1 MGRQNGI
8 TIEDALNME
17 YMKNCKLIA
26 GFKGIR
32 NTISKVNVMAD
43 PDILSW
49 VDEGELLLTT
59 AYSFKKDNIEEQK
72 NLIRECAKKNLAGIG
87 IKIYPYLESLSEE
100 VISLADDLNFP
111 IIDLYY
117 ATPLSEIMTPL
128 FNEIFNRQAYLL
140 KKIEKIYEQFMN
152 AMLKGAN
159 SNQIVKLISDSVK
172 NPIYVRFEFPEE
184 KIIQFDYIDDSVK
197 ELLLENAET
206 YFDPSTDR
214 LKEKKLEES
223 NELIGG
229 KYIKRMIFPIVAKD
243 SIYGH
248 IVAWSIN
255 TPLGG
260 YDLSVLEIA
269 STTMALEILK
279 ALSVKEVEN
288 KYKSEFL
295 EDLISLEDRRVEKAI
310 ERASFFNINKKDR
323 FVSITLKIKNKE
335 ESSNKVEMPSGQIQQ
350 YITKI
355 HDLIERTIIKQ
366 LGLNAIVVSK
376 TERIQ
381 ILLSLKKD
389 VKMEPLLEEIN
400 KQFQETIEKFKNLDF
415 RIGIGRPYEGLESF
429 NNSYLDSVKAISTGK
444 ILNEKTITNFE
455 NLGIFKILC
464 QDNIE
469 DELVKFYNTTL
480 KPLVEYDNKKS
491 TELVKTLEAFFENNG
506 NLKKMSDTLF
516 THYNTVLYRIQRINE
531 ITKMSLD
538 NPSDRLNLEIAL
550 KIKQL
555 LKKQN

>member
-43 PDILSW
+43 PDILNW

-72 NLIRECAKKNLAGIG
+72 KLIRECAKKKLAGIG

-100 VISLADDLNFP
+100 VISLADELNFP

-117 ATPLSEIMTPL
+117 ATPLSDIMTPL

-152 AMLKGAN
+152 AMLRGAN
-159 SNQIVKLISDSVK
+159 TQQIVKLISDNIK
-172 NPIYVRFEFPEE
+172 NPVYVRFEFPEE
-184 KIIQFDYIDDSVK
+184 VIMDFEYVDDSIS
-197 ELLLENAET
+197 EPLLENANK
-206 YFDPSTDR
+206 YFSSMSDR
-214 LKEKKLEES
+214 SKEKKLEES

-229 KYIKRMIFPIVAKD
+229 KYIKRIVFPIVAKD

-248 IVAWSIN
+248 IVTWSIN

-288 KYKSEFL
+288 RYKSEFL
-295 EDLISLEDRRVEKAI
+295 EDLISLEEKRVEKAI
-310 ERASFFNINKKDR
+310 ERAPFFNINKKDK
-323 FVSITLKIKNKE
+323 FVSITLVIKNKDE
-335 ESSNKVEMPSGQIQQ
+335 GSDNTVIGSEQLQQ

-355 HDLIERTIIKQ
+355 HDLIERNIIKR

-389 VKMEPLLEEIN
+389 ANLDLLIEDINQGFGEI
-400 KQFQETIEKFKNLDF
+400 IDKFKDLDF
-415 RIGIGRPYEGLESF
+415 RVGIGRPYEGLENF
-429 NNSYLDSVKAISTGK
+429 NNSYLDSVKAINTGK
-444 ILNEKTITNFE
+444 ILNDSKIISFE
-455 NLGIFKILC
+455 NLGIYKILC
-464 QDNIE
+464 QEHIE
-469 DELVKFYNTTL
+469 DELIKFYNTTL
-480 KPLVEYDNKKS
+480 RPLVEYDEKKS
-491 TELVKTLEAFFENNG
+491 TELVKTLNAYFEYNG
-506 NLKKMSDTLF
+506 NLKKMSDALF

-531 ITKMSLD
+531 ITKMNLE
-538 NPSDRLNLEIAL
+538 NPNDRLNLEIAL
-550 KIKQL
+550 KIMQL
-555 LKKQN
+555 LKK

>member
-17 YMKNCKLIA
+17 YMKNCKLVA

-72 NLIRECAKKNLAGIG
+72 NLIRECSKKKLAGIG
-87 IKIYPYLESLSEE
+87 IKIYPYLNELPEE
-100 VISLADDLNFP
+100 VIKLADDLNFP
-111 IIDLYY
+111 IIDLHYSI
-117 ATPLSEIMTPL
+117 PLSDIMTPL
-128 FNEIFNRQAYLL
+128 FNEIFNRQSYLL
-140 KKIEKIYEQFMN
+140 KKIEKIYEQFMD

-159 SNQIVKLISDSVK
+159 SNQITKLISDSVK
-172 NPIYVRFEFPEE
+172 NPVYVKFEFPEE
-184 KIIQFDYIDDSVK
+184 TIVQFDYVDDSIK
-197 ELLLENAET
+197 ELLLENAT
-206 YFDPSTDR
+206 KFFDPNIDR
-214 LKEKKLEES
+214 SKEKKLEES

-229 KYIKRMIFPIVAKD
+229 KYIKRMILPIVAKD

-279 ALSVKEVEN
+279 ALSVREVEN
-288 KYKSEFL
+288 RYKSEFL

-323 FVSITLKIKNKE
+323 FLSITLKIKSKE
-335 ESSNKVEMPSGQIQQ
+335 ENLSKVDITSGEMQH

-355 HDLIERTIIKQ
+355 HDLIDRNIIKQ
-366 LGLNAIVVSK
+366 FGINGIVVSK

-389 VKMEPLLEEIN
+389 TKLDILIEEIN
-400 KQFQETIEKFKNLDF
+400 KKFQEIIEKFNNLDF
-415 RIGIGRPYEGLESF
+415 RIGIGRPYEGLENF

-444 ILNEKTITNFE
+444 ILNQNAITSFE
-455 NLGIFKILC
+455 HLGIFKILC

-469 DELVKFYNTTL
+469 DELIKFYNTTL
-480 KPLVEYDNKKS
+480 KPLVEYDEKKS

-506 NLKKMSDTLF
+506 NLKKMSDFLY

-531 ITKMSLD
+531 ITKMSLE

-555 LKKQN
+555 LKK

>member
-43 PDILSW
+43 PDILNW

-72 NLIRECAKKNLAGIG
+72 KLIRECAKKKLAGIG

-100 VISLADDLNFP
+100 VISLADELNFP

-117 ATPLSEIMTPL
+117 ATPLSDIMTPL

-152 AMLKGAN
+152 AMLRGAN
-159 SNQIVKLISDSVK
+159 TQQIVKLISDNIK
-172 NPIYVRFEFPEE
+172 NPVYVRFEFPEE
-184 KIIQFDYIDDSVK
+184 VIMDFEYVDDSIS
-197 ELLLENAET
+197 ELLLENANK
-206 YFDPSTDR
+206 YFSSMSDR
-214 LKEKKLEES
+214 SKEKKLEES

-229 KYIKRMIFPIVAKD
+229 KYIKRMVFPIVAKD

-248 IVAWSIN
+248 IVTWSIN

-288 KYKSEFL
+288 RYKSEFL
-295 EDLISLEDRRVEKAI
+295 EDLISLEEKRVEKAI
-310 ERASFFNINKKDR
+310 ERAPFFNINKKDK
-323 FVSITLKIKNKE
+323 FVSITLVIKNKDE
-335 ESSNKVEMPSGQIQQ
+335 GSDNTVIGSEQLQQ

-355 HDLIERTIIKQ
+355 HDLIERNIIKR

-389 VKMEPLLEEIN
+389 ANLDLLIEDINQGFGEI
-400 KQFQETIEKFKNLDF
+400 IDKFKDLDF
-415 RIGIGRPYEGLESF
+415 RVGIGRPYEGLENF
-429 NNSYLDSVKAISTGK
+429 NNSYLDSVKAINTGK
-444 ILNEKTITNFE
+444 ILNDSKIISFE
-455 NLGIFKILC
+455 NLGIYKILC
-464 QDNIE
+464 QEHIE
-469 DELVKFYNTTL
+469 DELIKFYNTTL
-480 KPLVEYDNKKS
+480 RPLVEYDEKKS
-491 TELVKTLEAFFENNG
+491 TELVKTLNAYFEYNG
-506 NLKKMSDTLF
+506 NLKKMSDALF

-531 ITKMSLD
+531 ITKMNLE
-538 NPSDRLNLEIAL
+538 NPNDRLNLEIAL
-550 KIKQL
+550 KIMQL
-555 LKKQN
+555 LKK

>member
-17 YMKNCKLIA
+17 YMKNCRLIA

-43 PDILSW
+43 PDILNW

-72 NLIRECAKKNLAGIG
+72 NLIRECSKKNLAGMG
-87 IKIYPYLESLSEE
+87 IKIYPYLDELPEE
-100 VISLADDLNFP
+100 VIKLADDLNFP
-111 IIDLYY
+111 IIDIHY
-117 ATPLSEIMTPL
+117 AIPLSDIMTPL
-128 FNEIFNRQAYLL
+128 FNEIFNKQAYLL

-152 AMLKGAN
+152 AMLKDAN
-159 SNQIVKLISDSVK
+159 SNQITKLISDSIK
-172 NPIYVRFEFPEE
+172 NPVFVKFEFPEE
-184 KIIQFDYIDDSVK
+184 TIAQFEYVDDSIK
-197 ELLLENAET
+197 ELLLENAAQL
-206 YFDPSTDR
+206 FDPNAERT
-214 LKEKKLEES
+214 KEKKLEES

-229 KYIKRMIFPIVAKD
+229 KYIKRMVFPIVAKD

-248 IVAWSIN
+248 IVAWSVN

-279 ALSVKEVEN
+279 ALSVREVEN
-288 KYKSEFL
+288 RYKSEFL
-295 EDLISLEDRRVEKAI
+295 EDLISLEDKRVEKAI
-310 ERASFFNINKKDR
+310 ERSSLFNINKKDK

-335 ESSNKVEMPSGQIQQ
+335 ESSPSKVDIASGEMQH

-355 HDLIERTIIKQ
+355 HDLIERNIIKQ
-366 LGLNAIVVSK
+366 FGINGIVVSK

-381 ILLSLKKD
+381 ILLSFKKD
-389 VKMEPLLEEIN
+389 AKIDIIIEEIN
-400 KQFQETIEKFKNLDF
+400 KKFQEMIERFYNLDF
-415 RIGIGRPYEGLESF
+415 RIGIGRPYEGLENF
-429 NNSYLDSVKAISTGK
+429 INSYLDSVKAISTGK
-444 ILNEKTITNFE
+444 ILNQNSITSFE
-455 NLGIFKILC
+455 HLGIFKILC
-464 QDNIE
+464 QDHIE
-469 DELVKFYNTTL
+469 DELIKFYNTTL
-480 KPLVEYDNKKS
+480 KPLVEYDEKKS
-491 TELVKTLEAFFENNG
+491 TELVKTLESFFENNG
-506 NLKKMSDTLF
+506 NLKRMSDSLY

-538 NPSDRLNLEIAL
+538 NPNDRLNLEIAL

-555 LKKQN
+555 LKK

>member
-43 PDILSW
+43 PDILNW

-72 NLIRECAKKNLAGIG
+72 NLIRECAKKKLAGIG
-87 IKIYPYLESLSEE
+87 IKIYPYLEYLSEE

-117 ATPLSEIMTPL
+117 ATPLSDIMTPL

-140 KKIEKIYEQFMN
+140 KKIERIYEQFMDS
-152 AMLKGAN
+152 MLKGAN
-159 SNQIVKLISDSVK
+159 TSQIVKLISDSVK
-172 NPIYVRFEFPEE
+172 NPVYVRFEFPEE
-184 KIIQFDYIDDSVK
+184 VITHFDYIDDSVR
-197 ELLLENAET
+197 ELLIENVDK
-206 YFDPSTDR
+206 YFDPNINR
-214 LKEKKLEES
+214 NREKKLEES

-248 IVAWSIN
+248 IVTWSIN

-279 ALSVKEVEN
+279 ALSVREVEN
-288 KYKSEFL
+288 RYKSEFL
-295 EDLISLEDRRVEKAI
+295 EDLISLEERRVEKAI
-310 ERASFFNINKKDR
+310 DRASFFNINKKDK
-323 FVSITLKIKNKE
+323 FLSVTLKIKNKE
-335 ESSNKVEMPSGQIQQ
+335 VESNKVSIGTDQTQQ
-350 YITKI
+350 DITKI
-355 HDLIERTIIKQ
+355 HDLIERNIIRQ
-366 LGLNAIVVSK
+366 LGFNAIVVSK

-389 VKMEPLLEEIN
+389 AKIESLLQEIN
-400 KQFQETIEKFKNLDF
+400 KKFEEIIEKFKYLDF
-415 RIGIGRPYEGLESF
+415 RIGIGRPYEGLENF
-429 NNSYLDSVKAISTGK
+429 NNSYLDSVKAINTGK
-444 ILNEKTITNFE
+444 ILDKKTITNYE

-464 QDNIE
+464 QDHIE
-469 DELVKFYNTTL
+469 DELLKFFNATL
-480 KPLVEYDNKKS
+480 KPLVEYDDKKS

-506 NLKKMSDTLF
+506 NLKRMSDSLF

-531 ITKMSLD
+531 ITKMSLE
-538 NPSDRLNLEIAL
+538 NPGDRLNLEIAL

-555 LKKQN
+555 LKK

>member
-1 MGRQNGI
+1 MQMGRQNGI

-43 PDILSW
+43 PDILNW

-72 NLIRECAKKNLAGIG
+72 KLIKECAKKKLAGIG

-100 VISLADDLNFP
+100 VISLADDLSFP

-117 ATPLSEIMTPL
+117 ATPLSDIMTPL
-128 FNEIFNRQAYLL
+128 FNDIFNRQAYLL
-140 KKIEKIYEQFMN
+140 KKIEKIYEQFMD
-152 AMLKGAN
+152 AMLRGAN
-159 SNQIVKLISDSVK
+159 TTQIVKLISDSIK
-172 NPIYVRFEFPEE
+172 NPVYVRFEFPEE
-184 KIIQFDYIDDSVK
+184 IIMEFDYVDDSVK
-197 ELLLENAET
+197 ELLLENAEK
-206 YFDPSTDR
+206 YFSPMSER
-214 LKEKKLEES
+214 FKEKKLEES

-229 KYIKRMIFPIVAKD
+229 KYIKRMVFPIVAKD

-288 KYKSEFL
+288 RYKSEFFD
-295 EDLISLEDRRVEKAI
+295 DLISLEERRVEKAL
-310 ERASFFNINKKDR
+310 ERASFFNFNRKDK
-323 FVSITLKIKNKE
+323 FLSITLKIKNKDE
-335 ESSNKVEMPSGQIQQ
+335 ASKKVDIASGQTQQ

-355 HDLIERTIIKQ
+355 HDMIERNIIKQ
-366 LGLNAIVVSK
+366 MGLSAIVVSK

-381 ILLSLKKD
+381 ILLCLKKD
-389 VKMEPLLEEIN
+389 TQFGVLLEEIYRN
-400 KQFQETIEKFKNLDF
+400 FSDIINRFKDLDF
-415 RIGIGRPYEGLESF
+415 RIGIGRAYEGLENF
-429 NNSYLDSVKAISTGK
+429 NNSYLDSLKAIKTGR
-444 ILNEKTITNFE
+444 ILNDNIITSFE

-469 DELVKFYNTTL
+469 NELIKFYDSTL
-480 KPLVEYDNKKS
+480 KPLVEYDEKKS
-491 TELVKTLEAFFENNG
+491 TELVKTLSAYFDNNG
-506 NLKKMSDTLF
+506 NLKKMSDALF
-516 THYNTVLYRIQRINE
+516 THYNTVLYRIQRIKE
-531 ITKMSLD
+531 ITNMDLE
-538 NPSDRLNLEIAL
+538 NPNDRLNLEIAL

-555 LKKQN
+555 LNK

>member
-8 TIEDALNME
+8 TIEDALKME
-17 YMKNCKLIA
+17 YMKNCTLIA

-72 NLIRECAKKNLAGIG
+72 NLIKECAKKKLAGIG

-100 VISLADDLNFP
+100 VIYLANDLNFP

-117 ATPLSEIMTPL
+117 ATPLSDIMTPL
-128 FNEIFNRQAYLL
+128 FNDIFNKQAYLL
-140 KKIEKIYEQFMN
+140 KKIERIYEQFMD

-159 SNQIVKLISDSVK
+159 ANQIVKLISDNIK
-172 NPIYVRFEFPEE
+172 NPVYIKFEYPEE
-184 KIIQFDYIDDSVK
+184 VIKDFNNLDDSVRG
-197 ELLLENAET
+197 LLLENVDK
-206 YFDPSTDR
+206 YFATNYGR
-214 LKEKKLEES
+214 KKENKLEES

-229 KYIKRMIFPIVAKD
+229 KYIKRMIYPIVAKD

-248 IVAWSIN
+248 IMAWSVN

-288 KYKSEFL
+288 RYKSEFFD
-295 EDLISLEDRRVEKAI
+295 DLISLEERRIEKAI
-310 ERASFFNINKKDR
+310 ERSSFFNFNKRDK
-323 FVSITLKIKNKE
+323 FVSITLKIKSKE
-335 ESSNKVEMPSGQIQQ
+335 EENNKSNPASTQIQQ

-355 HDLIERTIIKQ
+355 HDLIERNIIKF

-381 ILLSLKKD
+381 ILLCLKKD
-389 VKMEPLLEEIN
+389 TQFEPLLEEIN
-400 KQFQETIEKFKNLDF
+400 KGFGEIIDRFKDLVF
-415 RIGIGRPYEGLESF
+415 RIGIGRSYEGLESF

-444 ILNEKTITNFE
+444 ILNDKTITSFE

-469 DELVKFYNTTL
+469 GELIKFYESTL
-480 KPLVEYDNKKS
+480 KPLVDYDDKKS
-491 TELVKTLEAFFENNG
+491 TELVKTLNSYFNNNG
-506 NLKKMSDTLF
+506 NLKRMSETLF
-516 THYNTVLYRIQRINE
+516 THYNTILYRIQRINE

-555 LKKQN
+555 LKK

>member
-8 TIEDALNME
+8 TIEDALDME

-43 PDILSW
+43 PDILNW

-72 NLIRECAKKNLAGIG
+72 KLIRECAKKKLAGIG

-100 VISLADDLNFP
+100 VTSLAEDLNFP

-117 ATPLSEIMTPL
+117 ATPLSDIMTPL
-128 FNEIFNRQAYLL
+128 FNEIFNKQAYLL
-140 KKIEKIYEQFMN
+140 KKIEKIYEQFMD
-152 AMLKGAN
+152 AMLNGAN
-159 SNQIVKLISDSVK
+159 RNQIVKLISDSIK

-184 KIIQFDYIDDSVK
+184 IITDFDYIDDSVR
-197 ELLLENAET
+197 ELLLENVDK
-206 YFDPSTDR
+206 YFNPSINR
-214 LKEKKLEES
+214 IKEKKLEES

-248 IVAWSIN
+248 IVAWSVN

-288 KYKSEFL
+288 RYKSEFL
-295 EDLISLEDRRVEKAI
+295 EDLISLEEKRVEKAI
-310 ERASFFNINKKDR
+310 ERAPFFNISKKDK
-323 FVSITLKIKNKE
+323 FISITLKIKSKE
-335 ESSNKVEMPSGQIQQ
+335 EGLNKMSIGSGQTQQ
-350 YITKI
+350 NITKI
-355 HDLIERTIIKQ
+355 HDLIERNIIKQ
-366 LGLNAIVVSK
+366 LRFNAIVVSK

-389 VKMEPLLEEIN
+389 TKIEPLLVEIN
-400 KQFQETIEKFKNLDF
+400 KGFKEIIEKFKDLDF
-415 RIGIGRPYEGLESF
+415 KIGIGRPYEGLENFS
-429 NNSYLDSVKAISTGK
+429 NSYLDSVKAINAGR
-444 ILNEKTITNFE
+444 ILNEKTITNYE

-464 QDNIE
+464 QDHIE
-469 DELVKFYNTTL
+469 DELIKFYNTTL

-506 NLKKMSDTLF
+506 NLKKMSDALF

-531 ITKMSLD
+531 ITNMSLED
-538 NPSDRLNLEIAL
+538 PSDRLNLEIAL

-555 LKKQN
+555 LKK

>member
-17 YMKNCKLIA
+17 YMKNCRLIA

-72 NLIRECAKKNLAGIG
+72 ELIKQCAKKKLAGIG

-117 ATPLSEIMTPL
+117 ATPLSDIMTPL

-140 KKIEKIYEQFMN
+140 KKIEKIYEQFMD
-152 AMLKGAN
+152 AMLRGAN
-159 SNQIVKLISDSVK
+159 ANQIVKLISDNIK
-172 NPIYVRFEFPEE
+172 NPVYVRFEYPEE
-184 KIIQFDYIDDSVK
+184 IIKDFSYVDDSVK
-197 ELLLENAET
+197 ELLLENVRK
-206 YFDPSTDR
+206 YFAPISER

-229 KYIKRMIFPIVAKD
+229 KYIKRMVYPIVAKD

-288 KYKSEFL
+288 RYKSEFFD
-295 EDLISLEDRRVEKAI
+295 DLISLEERRVEKAI
-310 ERASFFNINKKDR
+310 ERASFFNFNKRDK
-323 FVSITLKIKNKE
+323 FVSITLKIKSKE
-335 ESSNKVEMPSGQIQQ
+335 EASNKVDPTSGQTQQ

-355 HDLIERTIIKQ
+355 HDLIERNIIKI

-381 ILLSLKKD
+381 ILLCLKKD
-389 VKMEPLLEEIN
+389 ALLEPLLEEIN
-400 KQFQETIEKFKNLDF
+400 KGFAELINKFKNLDF
-415 RIGIGRPYEGLESF
+415 RVGIGRSYEGLENF
-429 NNSYLDSVKAISTGK
+429 NNSYLDSIKAISTGK
-444 ILNEKTITNFE
+444 IISEKIITSFD

-469 DELVKFYNTTL
+469 DELIKFYDSTL
-480 KPLVEYDNKKS
+480 KPLVEYDEKKS
-491 TELVKTLEAFFENNG
+491 TELVKTLNSYFENNG
-506 NLKKMSDTLF
+506 NLKKMSESLF

-531 ITKMSLD
+531 ITKMNLE
-538 NPSDRLNLEIAL
+538 NPNDRLNLEIAL

-555 LKKQN
+555 LKK

>member
-17 YMKNCKLIA
+17 YMKNCRLIA

-72 NLIRECAKKNLAGIG
+72 ELIKECAKKKLAGIG

-117 ATPLSEIMTPL
+117 ATPLSDIMTPL

-140 KKIEKIYEQFMN
+140 KKIEKIYEQFMD
-152 AMLKGAN
+152 AMLRGAN
-159 SNQIVKLISDSVK
+159 ANQIVKLISDNIK
-172 NPIYVRFEFPEE
+172 NPVYVRFEYPEE
-184 KIIQFDYIDDSVK
+184 VIKDFNYIDDSVK
-197 ELLLENAET
+197 ELLLENVRK
-206 YFDPSTDR
+206 YFAPISDR

-229 KYIKRMIFPIVAKD
+229 KYIKRMVYPIVAKD

-288 KYKSEFL
+288 RYKSEFFD
-295 EDLISLEDRRVEKAI
+295 DLISLEERRIEKAI
-310 ERASFFNINKKDR
+310 ERASFFNFNKRDK
-323 FVSITLKIKNKE
+323 FVSITLKIKSKE
-335 ESSNKVEMPSGQIQQ
+335 EASNKVDPTSGQTQQ

-355 HDLIERTIIKQ
+355 HDLIERNIIKV

-381 ILLSLKKD
+381 ILLCLKKD
-389 VKMEPLLEEIN
+389 TQLESLLEEIN
-400 KQFQETIEKFKNLDF
+400 KGFGEIINKFKNLDF
-415 RIGIGRPYEGLESF
+415 RVGIGRSYEGLENF
-429 NNSYLDSVKAISTGK
+429 NNSYLDSIKAISTGK
-444 ILNEKTITNFE
+444 IISEKIITSFE

-469 DELVKFYNTTL
+469 GELIKFYDSTL
-480 KPLVEYDNKKS
+480 RPLVEYDEKKS
-491 TELVKTLEAFFENNG
+491 TELVKTLNSYFENNG
-506 NLKKMSDTLF
+506 NLKKMSESLF

-531 ITKMSLD
+531 ITKMNLE

-555 LKKQN
+555 LKK

>member
-72 NLIRECAKKNLAGIG
+72 KLIRECAKKKLAGIG

-117 ATPLSEIMTPL
+117 ATPLSDIMTPL

-140 KKIEKIYEQFMN
+140 KKIEKIYEQFMDS
-152 AMLKGAN
+152 MLKGAN
-159 SNQIVKLISDSVK
+159 TNQIVKLISDSVK

-184 KIIQFDYIDDSVK
+184 IITHFDYVDDSVK
-197 ELLLENAET
+197 ELLLEDADK
-206 YFDPSTDR
+206 YFDSNIDR
-214 LKEKKLEES
+214 IKEKKLEES

-288 KYKSEFL
+288 RYKSEFL
-295 EDLISLEDRRVEKAI
+295 EDLISLEERRVEKAI
-310 ERASFFNINKKDR
+310 ERAPFFNINKKDR

-335 ESSNKVEMPSGQIQQ
+335 DSLNKVDITSGQTQQ

-355 HDLIERTIIKQ
+355 HDLIERNIIKQ
-366 LGLNAIVVSK
+366 LCLNAMVISK

-389 VKMEPLLEEIN
+389 TKIEPLLEEIN
-400 KQFQETIEKFKNLDF
+400 KEFEEIIEKFRDLDF
-415 RIGIGRPYEGLESF
+415 RIGIGRPYEGLENFS
-429 NNSYLDSVKAISTGK
+429 NSYLDSVKAISTGK
-444 ILNEKTITNFE
+444 ILSEKVITNYE

-464 QDNIE
+464 QDHIE

-480 KPLVEYDNKKS
+480 KPLVDYDEKKS

-506 NLKKMSDTLF
+506 NLKKMSDSLF

-531 ITKMSLD
+531 ITKMDLE
-538 NPSDRLNLEIAL
+538 NPNDRLNLEIAL

-555 LKKQN
+555 LKK

>member
-72 NLIRECAKKNLAGIG
+72 NLIRECSKKKLAGIG

-117 ATPLSEIMTPL
+117 ATPLSDIMTPL

-140 KKIEKIYEQFMN
+140 KKIEKIYEQFMD
-152 AMLKGAN
+152 AMLRGAN
-159 SNQIVKLISDSVK
+159 TSQIVKLISDSVK
-172 NPIYVRFEFPEE
+172 NPVYVRFEFPEE
-184 KIIQFDYIDDSVK
+184 IITDFDYVDDSIK
-197 ELLLENAET
+197 ELLLENAEK
-206 YFDPSTDR
+206 YFSPISDR

-229 KYIKRMIFPIVAKD
+229 KYIKRMVFPIVAKD

-279 ALSVKEVEN
+279 ALSVREVEN

-295 EDLISLEDRRVEKAI
+295 DDLISLEEKRIEKAI
-310 ERASFFNINKKDR
+310 ERATFFNINRKDK
-323 FVSITLKIKNKE
+323 FVSITLKIKNRE
-335 ESSNKVEMPSGQIQQ
+335 EISNKVDITSSQIQQ

-355 HDLIERTIIKQ
+355 HDLLERNIIKE

-381 ILLSLKKD
+381 ILLSLKKETL
-389 VKMEPLLEEIN
+389 MEPLLEEIN
-400 KQFQETIEKFKNLDF
+400 KGFEEIIDKFKDLDF
-415 RIGIGRPYEGLESF
+415 RIGIGRPYEGLENF
-429 NNSYLDSVKAISTGK
+429 NNSYLDSVKAINTGK
-444 ILNEKTITNFE
+444 ILNNKTITNFE

-464 QDNIE
+464 QDHIE
-469 DELVKFYNTTL
+469 NELIKFYNSTL
-480 KPLVEYDNKKS
+480 RPLVEYDEKKS
-491 TELVKTLEAFFENNG
+491 TELVKTLGSYFENNG
-506 NLKKMSDTLF
+506 NLKKMSDSLF

-531 ITKMSLD
+531 ITKMSLE
-538 NPSDRLNLEIAL
+538 NPNDRLNLEIAL

-555 LKKQN
+555 LKK

>member
-43 PDILSW
+43 PDILNW

-72 NLIRECAKKNLAGIG
+72 NLIRECAKKKLAGIG

-100 VISLADDLNFP
+100 VISLAEELNFP

-117 ATPLSEIMTPL
+117 ATPLSDIMTPL

-152 AMLKGAN
+152 AMLRGAN
-159 SNQIVKLISDSVK
+159 TQQIVKLISDSIK
-172 NPIYVRFEFPEE
+172 NPVYVRFEFPEE
-184 KIIQFDYIDDSVK
+184 VIMDFEYVDDSVS
-197 ELLLENAET
+197 ELLLENANK
-206 YFDPSTDR
+206 YFSSISDR

-229 KYIKRMIFPIVAKD
+229 KYIKRMVFPIVARD

-288 KYKSEFL
+288 RYKSEFL
-295 EDLISLEDRRVEKAI
+295 EDLISLEEKRVEKAI
-310 ERASFFNINKKDR
+310 ERAPFFNINKKDK
-323 FVSITLKIKNKE
+323 FVSITLVIKSKE
-335 ESSNKVEMPSGQIQQ
+335 EGSHNTVIGSEQIQQ

-355 HDLIERTIIKQ
+355 HDLIERNIIKR

-389 VKMEPLLEEIN
+389 ANLDLLVEDMNQGFGEI
-400 KQFQETIEKFKNLDF
+400 IDKFKDLDF
-415 RIGIGRPYEGLESF
+415 RVGIGRPYEGLENF
-429 NNSYLDSVKAISTGK
+429 NNSYLDSVKAINTGK
-444 ILNEKTITNFE
+444 ILNDSAIISFE
-455 NLGIFKILC
+455 NLGIYKILC
-464 QDNIE
+464 QDHIE
-469 DELVKFYNTTL
+469 EELIKFYNTTL
-480 KPLVEYDNKKS
+480 RPLVEYDEKKS
-491 TELVKTLEAFFENNG
+491 TELVKTLNAYFEYNG
-506 NLKKMSDTLF
+506 NLKKMSDALF

-531 ITKMSLD
+531 ITKMNLE
-538 NPSDRLNLEIAL
+538 NPNDRLNLEIAL
-550 KIKQL
+550 KIMQL
-555 LKKQN
+555 LKK

>member
-43 PDILSW
+43 PDILNW

-72 NLIRECAKKNLAGIG
+72 NLIRECAKKKLAGIG

-117 ATPLSEIMTPL
+117 ATPLSDIMTPL

-140 KKIEKIYEQFMN
+140 KKIEKIYEQFMD
-152 AMLKGAN
+152 AMLKGSN
-159 SNQIVKLISDSVK
+159 TNQIVKLISDSVK
-172 NPIYVRFEFPEE
+172 NPVYVRFEFPEE
-184 KIIQFDYIDDSVK
+184 IITHFDYIDDSVR
-197 ELLLENAET
+197 ELLLENVEK
-206 YFDPSTDR
+206 YFDPNINRT
-214 LKEKKLEES
+214 KEKKLEES

-248 IVAWSIN
+248 IVAWSTN

-279 ALSVKEVEN
+279 ALSVREVEN
-288 KYKSEFL
+288 RYKSEFL
-295 EDLISLEDRRVEKAI
+295 EDLISHEEKRVEKAI
-310 ERASFFNINKKDR
+310 ERAPFFNINKKDR
-323 FVSITLKIKNKE
+323 FVSITLKIKSKE
-335 ESSNKVEMPSGQIQQ
+335 EGSSKVSIGSEQTQQ

-355 HDLIERTIIKQ
+355 HDLIERNIIKL
-366 LGLNAIVVSK
+366 LGFNAIVVSK

-389 VKMEPLLEEIN
+389 TKIEPLLEDIN
-400 KQFQETIEKFKNLDF
+400 KGFEEIIEKFKDLDF
-415 RIGIGRPYEGLESF
+415 RIGIGRPYEGLENF
-429 NNSYLDSVKAISTGK
+429 NNSYLDSVKAINTGK
-444 ILNEKTITNFE
+444 ILNEKTITNYE

-464 QDNIE
+464 QDHIE
-469 DELVKFYNTTL
+469 DELIKFYNTTL

-506 NLKKMSDTLF
+506 NLKKMSEVLF

-531 ITKMSLD
+531 ITDMSLED
-538 NPSDRLNLEIAL
+538 PSDRLNLEIAL

-555 LKKQN
+555 LKK

>member
-72 NLIRECAKKNLAGIG
+72 KLIRECAKKKLAGIG

-100 VISLADDLNFP
+100 VISLADDLSFP

-117 ATPLSEIMTPL
+117 ATPLSDIMTPL

-140 KKIEKIYEQFMN
+140 KKIEKIYEQFMD

-159 SNQIVKLISDSVK
+159 TNQIVKLISDSVK

-184 KIIQFDYIDDSVK
+184 IITHFDYIDDSVK
-197 ELLLENAET
+197 ELLLENADK
-206 YFDPSTDR
+206 YFSTNIDM

-229 KYIKRMIFPIVAKD
+229 KYIKRMVFPIVAKD

-288 KYKSEFL
+288 RYKSEFL
-295 EDLISLEDRRVEKAI
+295 EDLISLEERRVEKAI
-310 ERASFFNINKKDR
+310 ERAPFFNINKKDR

-335 ESSNKVEMPSGQIQQ
+335 DSLNKVDMTSGQTQQ
-350 YITKI
+350 YITKV
-355 HDLIERTIIKQ
+355 HDLIERNIIKQ
-366 LGLNAIVVSK
+366 LGLNSIVVSK

-389 VKMEPLLEEIN
+389 ARIGPLLEEIS
-400 KQFQETIEKFKNLDF
+400 KEFEEIIEKFKDLDF
-415 RIGIGRPYEGLESF
+415 RIGIGRPYEGLENFS
-429 NNSYLDSVKAISTGK
+429 NSYLDSVKAISTGK
-444 ILNEKTITNFE
+444 ILSEKIITNYE

-464 QDNIE
+464 QDHIE

-480 KPLVEYDNKKS
+480 KPLVDYDEKKS

-506 NLKKMSDTLF
+506 NLKKMSDSLF

-531 ITKMSLD
+531 ITKMDLE
-538 NPSDRLNLEIAL
+538 NPNDRLNLEIAL

-555 LKKQN
+555 LKK